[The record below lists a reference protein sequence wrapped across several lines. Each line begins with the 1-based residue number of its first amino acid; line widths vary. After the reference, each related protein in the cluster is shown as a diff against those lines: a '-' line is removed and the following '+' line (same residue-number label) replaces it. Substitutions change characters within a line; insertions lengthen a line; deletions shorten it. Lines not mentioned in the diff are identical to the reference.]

1 MDFLTALLCAAVV
14 AVLAKTVAWL
24 LQRRI
29 GNAGI
34 VDAIWSWPLG
44 GLATVFAVFGSAPG
58 PLRLT
63 VALMGGLWGLRL
75 GTHLWVRNWRKSEDF
90 RYAKFRE
97 QWGEN
102 VDRKMFWFFQFQN
115 LFTLTLAASAYG
127 ATVFRPDIP
136 PAWAFVLAIALLLL
150 SVGGEALSDAQM
162 ERFRAQRRDP
172 NEVCRRGLW
181 RYSRHPNYFFECLH
195 WLAYLPLALSPV
207 YPWGWLVLAAPGLMA
222 FLLIRF
228 SGMPL
233 LEQEMTR
240 RKPGYAEYVRT
251 TSALIPWPPKA
262 G

>member
-1 MDFLTALLCAAVV
+1 MFSDLLIPGREAECFALYEISDKGSSWLGPMVV
-14 AVLAKTVAWL
+14 AE
-24 LQRRI
+24 I
-29 GNAGI
+29 IN
-34 VDAIWSWPLG
+34 
-44 GLATVFAVFGSAPG
+44 
-58 PLRLT
+58 LT
-63 VALMGGLWGLRL
+63 GKHHWGFL
-75 GTHLWVRNWRKSEDF
+75 
-90 RYAKFRE
+90 Y
-97 QWGEN
+97 
-102 VDRKMFWFFQFQN
+102 
-115 LFTLTLAASAYG
+115 
-127 ATVFRPDIP
+127 
-136 PAWAFVLAIALLLL
+136 LAIMTLLPALLLL

-172 NEVCRRGLW
+172 NEVCRLGLW

-195 WLAYLPLALSPV
+195 WLAYLPLALSPA